1 MRSEFLMIQRAGLNS
16 YKISIE
22 EILMELS
29 KCEQLKLAESGCL
42 QKYQKT
48 EDDFGK
54 DGIWCAC

>member
-1 MRSEFLMIQRAGLNS
+1 MIQRAGLNS